1 MKHLILPLAIALM
14 SVHVHAAEDTIFID
28 NGTASSGNQARAQW
42 EESVILSPNAPCTL
56 KKVLIYYTG
65 GTGADTVRI
74 TGDASEGTIPPTQY
88 CFSYNTLAKVEVNV
102 TGPGWMEID
111 LTPYDVKLG
120 GYDRVVV
127 QHIMRTNGP
136 TWAYDNGQSA
146 NITSYVYDPITPN
159 PNFFNIP
166 GIYYRANGDYLVRLV
181 VDKPYTQQPPPTWTD
196 VTDIMKIVDASG
208 KRFRS
213 DLVSVADINDDRWD
227 DISIGNVVYL
237 NGKGQAFTRR
247 TLPFSATNVV
257 WADVDGDGDLDAFAV
272 NGNGNDKLFRNDSDL
287 VFTDMTPNS
296 GFVND
301 APTVTPLWF
310 DYDHDGDRDLFI
322 ANGRREVSGQ
332 ETYFQ
337 DKLFRN
343 DGNWK
348 FKDVTQAS
356 GIAAGEPAPF
366 YDTWGASLTDVNNDG
381 WTDIFVATYR
391 LAPDRLYINNKN
403 GTFIESSQ
411 ATGVIGIPTAAPG
424 YSGHGM
430 GSDWADVDND
440 GDIDLAIGNL
450 GHPDQRGQYSN
461 PSMIL
466 RNEGTT
472 TTPSFKKW
480 DGVTFREMNAGMC
493 FGDFDLDGKVDLYHG
508 QISYEG
514 YGVGAD
520 RPARF
525 YLQGASRMEDR
536 TWETGLFIH
545 GSWTGARID
554 FDNDGDIDLLAAS
567 GTHEVRL
574 FRNDLVQ
581 KGNSLKLQVRSA
593 GIESPRRAADGAR
606 VYVHTNAGVFMR
618 QMPGTIIGGRCS
630 QMSSDLHVGIGEAT
644 RIDSIIAIWPGDVRW
659 KYKFFELLPN
669 GAYVLYPEQA
679 LGACAT
685 CGSPRQVYPP
695 QHAVGVDTRPTLRA
709 VAQFPYM
716 QFRIYDRPKEL
727 GGEPLFV
734 LNTQKGEIAVPEDL
748 ELGKTYYWTV
758 RYNVD
763 AKEEPESGTW
773 QFTVGAPQ
781 PRGTVIT
788 APKQDEVVSNNT
800 VVSWTRASYDSWQ
813 KPTVY
818 YDFEIYRRTDRAR
831 VASVYNITDTTY
843 TFTLEPDE
851 RYVAVVRA
859 KSDTTFTWPWS
870 EDRNFSTYSTVPG
883 IALGS
888 PANGATAIPIRPRFT
903 WFKHEWADSGY
914 VVQYDTLADFS
925 TAIERRRNDSVLV
938 ITAALKPG
946 RTYHWRVRGD
956 NAAGMGAWSEVW
968 TFTVSGT
975 SSVEELGTSITTG
988 LADRIEVYDV
998 LGRLLVV
1005 GGPSDWTTIKTSI
1018 SNLPH
1023 FVVTRSANGDVV
1035 ERFLLPAR

>member
-1 MKHLILPLAIALM
+1 MKHLILSLAVALL
-14 SVHVHAAEDTIFID
+14 SVNVHAAEDTIFID

-136 TWAYDNGQSA
+136 TWAYDNGQST

-159 PNFFNIP
+159 PNFYNIP

-181 VDKPYTQQPPPTWTD
+181 VEKPYTEQPPPTWTD

-237 NGKGQAFTRR
+237 NGKGQAFTRKE
-247 TLPFSATNVV
+247 LSFSAGNIV
-257 WADVDGDGDLDAFAV
+257 WADIDGDGDLDAFAV
-272 NGNGNDKLFRNDSDL
+272 NGNGNNKLYRHDSDL

-296 GFVND
+296 GVVND

-322 ANGRREVSGQ
+322 ANGRREVNGQ

-403 GTFIESSQ
+403 GTFTESSQ
-411 ATGVIGIPTAAPG
+411 ATGVIGIPTSAPG
-424 YSGHGM
+424 YYGHGM

-554 FDNDGDIDLLAAS
+554 FDNDGDLDLLAAS

-574 FRNDLVQ
+574 FRNDLAQ
-581 KGNSLKLQVRSA
+581 KGNSMKLLLNTSNTQA
-593 GIESPRRAADGAR
+593 PDKLIDGAR
-606 VYVHTNAGVFMR
+606 IYVYTPLGVVMR
-618 QMPGTIIGGRCS
+618 QMPGTIIGGRCT
-630 QMSSDLHVGIGEAT
+630 QMSSVLHFGLGDAERV
-644 RIDSIIAIWPGDVRW
+644 DSIIVIWPGDRRIMYRSV
-659 KYKFFELLPN
+659 YIVPN
-669 GAYVLYPEQA
+669 STNTLNNDG
-679 LGACAT
+679 GIGGCTT

-695 QHAVGVDTRPTLRA
+695 QHAVGVEPHLILRA
-709 VAQFPYM
+709 TGRDQAI
-716 QFRIYDRPKEL
+716 QFRIYDRPKQVATV
-727 GGEPLFV
+727 PLFTINSATGQV
-734 LNTQKGEIAVPEDL
+734 VVPQDL
-748 ELGKTYYWTV
+748 EDGKTYYWTV
-758 RYNVD
+758 RYI
-763 AKEEPESGTW
+763 EGGYQEPESSTW

-781 PRGTVIT
+781 PNRVVIT
-788 APKQDEVVSNNT
+788 APKQNELVSNT
-800 VVSWTRASYDSWQ
+800 TKVSWTHASYDSWQ
-813 KPTVY
+813 MPPVI
-818 YDFEIYRRTDRAR
+818 YDVEIYRMPER
-831 VASVYNITDTTY
+831 VKVSSAYNIIDTTHA
-843 TFTLEPDE
+843 FSLEPNE

-859 KSDTTFTWPWS
+859 KADTAADVPWT
-870 EDRNFSTYSTVPG
+870 EDRYFRTYGAASS
-883 IALGS
+883 IKLES
-888 PANGATAIPIRPRFT
+888 PANGATVIPIRPRLS

-925 TAIERRRNDSVLV
+925 TAVERRRNDSVLA

-975 SSVEELGTSITTG
+975 SSVEEAGTSITTG

-998 LGRLLVV
+998 LGRLIVI

-1023 FVVTRSANGDVV
+1023 FVVTRSVNGDVV